1 MRYHLTVMTQV
12 GRIRNNFKRLSHA
25 SPCLQ
30 GEGRV
35 GIRSRQWVAIKARA
49 NSQKPKNRLLP
60 PRLGLY
66 RISVP
71 AASLPYPSL
80 AKQGRAC
87 AQSHWFV
94 PSIET
99 LTLITWR
106 AAGSRPYSGAQIYTN
121 LLSCSGR
128 GESGV
133 RQLTECVTKLAAGP
147 ARQTPTCQIVEQIC

>member
-35 GIRSRQWVAIKARA
+35 GIRSKQWVKARA

-99 LTLITWR
+99 LMLITWR
-106 AAGSRPYSGAQIYTN
+106 AAGSRPYSWMEIIFRKNVTGHYPGVPDDTSVRCAIARRRCR
-121 LLSCSGR
+121 LSPTGR
-128 GESGV
+128 RAWE
-133 RQLTECVTKLAAGP
+133 
-147 ARQTPTCQIVEQIC
+147 

>member
-1 MRYHLTVMTQV
+1 MRYPLTVMTQV

-25 SPCLQ
+25 SPCKQ

-35 GIRSRQWVAIKARA
+35 GIRSKQWVKARA

-60 PRLGLY
+60 PRQGLY

-106 AAGSRPYSGAQIYTN
+106 AAGSRPYSCWVQYFCAQKRY
-121 LLSCSGR
+121 R
-128 GESGV
+128 AESGV
-133 RQLTECVTKLAAGP
+133 TNTAGLGAKLSAGI
-147 ARQTPTCQIVEQIC
+147 ARQTTICLYTESS